1 MPDENNYNIIYGFG
15 YAKYSHKNIGIE
27 QELTVFV
34 PKEDACKIGILNLK
48 NTTPNRK
55 KIKLYY
61 YMKPVIGE
69 DEIKSDGKISLE
81 YKENNNMIIAR
92 KIRMR

>member
-48 NTTPNRK
+48 ILHQIEK
-55 KIKLYY
+55 K
-61 YMKPVIGE
+61 
-69 DEIKSDGKISLE
+69 
-81 YKENNNMIIAR
+81 
-92 KIRMR
+92 